1 MTSTQRPR
9 TTKAASDWTSDVRFY
24 EYTSAADPRV
34 PPVPFAVL
42 PGTSYQEGASRVIPF
57 DLSAKLATPYPAT
70 TPNLLASFLR
80 INPGDLL
87 KTHASATSQLFYIIR
102 GQGTTSTSQG
112 HIEWSKGDLFVLP
125 VCEAVEHTATQ
136 DAAIYW
142 VHDEPLLQYLGVKP
156 TRPQFSPTHFRAE
169 RLKKELDEVAN
180 APGAEMRNRRGIL
193 LGNKATPLTLT
204 VTHTLWSLLNVL
216 PAGVVQKPHR
226 HNSVALDLCVEADP
240 GTYTMIGK
248 SLDDKKSVKD
258 GIRADWIPG
267 AAFVTPPGLWH
278 SHHNES
284 QKDAIVLPIQDAGL
298 CTYMRI
304 LDIQFA

>member
-1 MTSTQRPR
+1 MTR
-9 TTKAASDWTSDVRFY
+9 TLNAKTKALADWTADVRFF
-24 EYTSAADPRV
+24 EYTSAADPRI

-42 PGTSYQEGASRVIPF
+42 PSASYQDGPSRVIPF
-57 DLSAKLATPYPAT
+57 DLSAKLQSKCPAT
-70 TPNLLASFLR
+70 TPNLLANFLR

-87 KTHASATSQLFYIIR
+87 TTHASATSQLFYVVR
-102 GQGTTSTSQG
+102 GSGTTSCG
-112 HIEWSKGDLFVLP
+112 HGVIEWSKGDLFVLP
-125 VCEAVEHTATQ
+125 VTEAVEHTAFES
-136 DAAIYW
+136 AAIYW
-142 VHDEPLLQYLGVKP
+142 VHDEPLLHYLGAKP
-156 TRPQFSPTHFRAE
+156 VTAQFAPTHFRAA

-193 LGNKATPLTLT
+193 LGNAATPLTLT

-248 SLDDKKSVKD
+248 ALDSKKGVKD

-284 QKDAIVLPIQDAGL
+284 SKDAIVLPIQDAGL